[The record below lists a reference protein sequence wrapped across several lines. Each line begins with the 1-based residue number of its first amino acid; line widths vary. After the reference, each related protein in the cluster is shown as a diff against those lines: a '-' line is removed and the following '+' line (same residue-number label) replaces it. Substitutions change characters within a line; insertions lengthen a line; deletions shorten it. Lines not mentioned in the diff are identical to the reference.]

1 MEEAK
6 KYQDLISDN
15 KINEILIEHNEINLM
30 SLNQKENLDN

>member
-6 KYQDLISDN
+6 KYQDLISNN

>member
-30 SLNQKENLDN
+30 SLNQKENIDN